1 MVQGLKNEARLRHT
15 TKILNVCFLGF
26 LIYGFLEKTLPVN
39 VPGTWWAKFQSFWM
53 FLRSTSSKD
62 HKIWVLDGW
71 WFVFLQGWLFSFSI
85 FRSARPQFE
94 EKPVKIPYW
103 RLACGRFPGSSRV
116 VGTIKAW
123 VFPENRPKS
132 RHRKTF
138 DDFFGVLRSLWQLT
152 WKREVFCF
160 KLF

>member
-1 MVQGLKNEARLRHT
+1 MG
-15 TKILNVCFLGF
+15 KIPVILDVFAEHYFKRSQNLSPGWLVVCFPPRLAF
-26 LIYGFLEKTLPVN
+26 L
-39 VPGTWWAKFQSFWM
+39 
-53 FLRSTSSKD
+53 
-62 HKIWVLDGW
+62 VLN
-71 WFVFLQGWLFSFSI
+71 FS
-85 FRSARPQFE
+85 RSARPQFE

-103 RLACGRFPGSSRV
+103 RLACGRFLGSSRV

-152 WKREVFCF
+152 
-160 KLF
+160 